1 MTGAGSGPAAASF
14 LSPGGELGEAPY
26 LRPHPGAA
34 TVFDRRAVRFEAL
47 APGHAAGDYLSLLAR
62 LAGAQRSV
70 AERLRPPAPAL
81 PVAGTRPLESAG
93 PLPQPWR
100 EALGLLREALSRVA
114 VPPQARAAL
123 ERLARLSDLDLDGVA
138 ERLLAGSPTALDVP
152 LALFVGAALQAWFTS
167 AAAGLPAG
175 SIARVEEGC
184 PVCGAS
190 PTCGLVLGDDK
201 LRYLV
206 CGLCATAWHHTR
218 VQCVLCRS
226 AEKVAYLSLD
236 GDAGPARAET
246 CDGCQAYLK
255 LLYLERGPLLE
266 PLADDVASLALDL
279 LVGERGYRRL
289 GRNPY
294 LVVGDT
300 DLGHASPTA

>member
-1 MTGAGSGPAAASF
+1 MTPGGPAGPPETF
-14 LSPGGELGEAPY
+14 LTPGGELGEVPY
-26 LRPHPGAA
+26 LRPHPGAGP
-34 TVFDRRAVRFEAL
+34 VFARRAARFEAL
-47 APGHAAGDYLSLLAR
+47 APSHAAGDYLSLLAR
-62 LAGAQRSV
+62 LAAAQRTV
-70 AERLRPPAPAL
+70 AERLRPTAPTT
-81 PVAGTRPLESAG
+81 PVAGTLPLDSAG
-93 PLPQPWR
+93 PLPQAWR
-100 EALGLLREALSRVA
+100 EALGLLCEALSGVL

-138 ERLLAGSPTALDVP
+138 ERLLAGRPTPLDVP
-152 LALFVGAALQAWFTS
+152 LALFVGAALQAWFTR

-175 SIARVEEGC
+175 SIDRVEEGC

-190 PTCGLVLGDDK
+190 PVAGVVLGDDK

-206 CGLCATAWHHTR
+206 CGLCATSWHHTR

-226 AEKVAYLSLD
+226 AESVAYLSVD

-255 LLYLERGPLLE
+255 LLYLERGPQLE
-266 PLADDVASLALDL
+266 PLADDVATLALDL

-289 GRNPY
+289 GQNPY
-294 LVVGDT
+294 LVVGE
-300 DLGHASPTA
+300 GAAEA